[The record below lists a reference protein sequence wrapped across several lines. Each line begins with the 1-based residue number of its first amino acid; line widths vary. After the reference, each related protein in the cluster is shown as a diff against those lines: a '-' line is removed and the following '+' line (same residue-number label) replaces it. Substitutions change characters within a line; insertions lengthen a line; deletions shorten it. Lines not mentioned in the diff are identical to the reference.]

1 MRKTLLTTLFLL
13 CLFGVARAWTNVGL
27 RTAESNSLTV
37 FPTATSTNNHVP
49 AYVFYWDDFTKSQC
63 VIPASELTSMA
74 GGTITSMKFY
84 TTSNNV
90 SYTSVSTVDF
100 YLKEVESETLGAY
113 VNKADAT
120 VVYSGTI
127 EVVAVGDG
135 GEVTITFTT
144 PFTYNGGNLLIGS
157 ENTTDAG

>member
-1 MRKTLLTTLFLL
+1 
-13 CLFGVARAWTNVGL
+13 
-27 RTAESNSLTV
+27 
-37 FPTATSTNNHVP
+37 
-49 AYVFYWDDFTKSQC
+49 
-63 VIPASELTSMA
+63 MA